1 MIKKLQKLKAKKGFT
16 LVELIVVI
24 AIIGVLAAILIP
36 TMIGYVKSANIT
48 SADQTAASIRKT
60 VTNTISSMETKG
72 CTLKGYGTVLIY
84 DISNS
89 GGANAQF
96 SFTAPAGGSAEAAA
110 TTVPIKSG
118 SNGSNAALS
127 VSGKKAA
134 GGNWAGSDMIAAWKE
149 ALEKDLKEC
158 KAGSAI
164 IVIKNGVCTQVAY
177 SAADITGQT
186 EITPDIFAASGNDEG
201 VIGGDIVGTNPKV
214 TKDGASAPAD
224 DSSSASSAG

>member
-60 VTNTISSMETKG
+60 ITNTISSMETKG
-72 CTLKGYGTVLIY
+72 CTLKGSGVVYITSIANTDGASATFT
-84 DISNS
+84 ISTTPAA
-89 GGANAQF
+89 GGADADAV
-96 SFTAPAGGSAEAAA
+96 T
-110 TTVPIKSG
+110 
-118 SNGSNAALS
+118 
-127 VSGKKAA
+127 VSGKKSNGADWSI
-134 GGNWAGSDMIAAWKE
+134 NDMTAAWKE
-149 ALEKDLKEC
+149 ALEKDLKEI
-158 KAGSAI
+158 KAGTAN

-177 SAADITGQT
+177 SSAKINSLG
-186 EITPDIFAASGNDEG
+186 EIKPENFAAEGNEDG

-214 TKDGASAPAD
+214 TKDAAT
-224 DSSSASSAG
+224 SSAASTP

>member
-72 CTLKGYGTVLIY
+72 CTLKGNGVVYITSIANTDGASATFT
-84 DISNS
+84 ISS
-89 GGANAQF
+89 TAAAGGAD
-96 SFTAPAGGSAEAAA
+96 
-110 TTVPIKSG
+110 TTGVT
-118 SNGSNAALS
+118 
-127 VSGKKAA
+127 VSGKKSN
-134 GGNWAGSDMIAAWKE
+134 GTNWQMTDMQAAWKE
-149 ALEKDLKEC
+149 ALEKDLKEI
-158 KAGSAI
+158 KAGTAN

-177 SAADITGQT
+177 SSANINSLG
-186 EITPDIFAASGNDEG
+186 EIKPANFAAEGNEDG

-214 TKDGASAPAD
+214 TKDAATASGATSA
-224 DSSSASSAG
+224 

>member
-72 CTLKGYGTVLIY
+72 CTLKGSGVVYITGIANT
-84 DISNS
+84 DGASATFTISTTAAA
-89 GGANAQF
+89 GGADT
-96 SFTAPAGGSAEAAA
+96 TATGV
-110 TTVPIKSG
+110 T
-118 SNGSNAALS
+118 
-127 VSGKKAA
+127 VSGKKSN
-134 GGNWAGSDMIAAWKE
+134 GTNWNMTDMQAAWKE
-149 ALEKDLKEC
+149 ALEKDLKEI
-158 KAGSAI
+158 KAGTAN

-177 SAADITGQT
+177 SSANINSLG
-186 EITPDIFAASGNDEG
+186 EIKPANFAAANCEDG
-201 VIGGDIVGTNPKV
+201 VINGDIIGTNPKV
-214 TKDGASAPAD
+214 TKDGAT
-224 DSSSASSAG
+224 SSAAASA

>member
-72 CTLKGYGTVLIY
+72 CTLKGSGVVYITGIANT
-84 DISNS
+84 DGASATFTISTKLAAP
-89 GGANAQF
+89 GGADAV
-96 SFTAPAGGSAEAAA
+96 T
-110 TTVPIKSG
+110 
-118 SNGSNAALS
+118 
-127 VSGKKAA
+127 VSGKKSN
-134 GGNWAGSDMIAAWKE
+134 GTNWEMTDMTAAWKE
-149 ALEKDLKEC
+149 ALEKDLKEI
-158 KAGSAI
+158 KAGTAN

-177 SAADITGQT
+177 SSANINSLG
-186 EITPDIFAASGNDEG
+186 EIKPANFAATGNEDG
-201 VIGGDIVGTNPKV
+201 VISGDIVGTNPKV
-214 TKDGASAPAD
+214 TKDGAT
-224 DSSSASSAG
+224 SSAAAGA

>member
-60 VTNTISSMETKG
+60 ITNTISSMETKG
-72 CTLKGYGTVLIY
+72 CTLKGSGVVYITGIANT
-84 DISNS
+84 DGASATFTISTTLAA
-89 GGANAQF
+89 GGADADAV
-96 SFTAPAGGSAEAAA
+96 T
-110 TTVPIKSG
+110 
-118 SNGSNAALS
+118 
-127 VSGKKAA
+127 VSGKKSNGADWSI
-134 GGNWAGSDMIAAWKE
+134 NDMTAAWKE
-149 ALEKDLKEC
+149 ALEKDLKEI
-158 KAGSAI
+158 KAGTAN

-177 SAADITGQT
+177 SSAKINSLG
-186 EITPDIFAASGNDEG
+186 EIKPENFAAEGNEDG

-214 TKDGASAPAD
+214 TKDAAT
-224 DSSSASSAG
+224 SSAASTP

>member
-72 CTLKGYGTVLIY
+72 CTLKGNGVVYITSIANTDGASATFTIGTTPAAA
-84 DISNS
+84 
-89 GGANAQF
+89 GGADADAV
-96 SFTAPAGGSAEAAA
+96 T
-110 TTVPIKSG
+110 
-118 SNGSNAALS
+118 
-127 VSGKKAA
+127 VSGKKSN
-134 GGNWAGSDMIAAWKE
+134 GTNWAMTDMTAAWKE
-149 ALEKDLKEC
+149 ALEKDLKEI
-158 KAGSAI
+158 KAGTAN

-177 SAADITGQT
+177 SSANINSFG
-186 EITPDIFAASGNDEG
+186 EIKPANFAAANCEDG
-201 VIGGDIVGTNPKV
+201 VINGDIVGTNPKV
-214 TKDGASAPAD
+214 TKDGAT
-224 DSSSASSAG
+224 SSAAASA

>member
-72 CTLKGYGTVLIY
+72 CTLKGSGVVYITSIANTDGASATFTIGT
-84 DISNS
+84 
-89 GGANAQF
+89 
-96 SFTAPAGGSAEAAA
+96 TPAAGSAD
-110 TTVPIKSG
+110 TTGVT
-118 SNGSNAALS
+118 
-127 VSGKKAA
+127 VSGKKSN
-134 GGNWAGSDMIAAWKE
+134 GTNWQPTDMWAAWKE
-149 ALEKDLKEC
+149 ALEKDLKEI
-158 KAGSAI
+158 KAGTAN

-177 SAADITGQT
+177 SSANINGLD
-186 EITPDIFAASGNDEG
+186 EIKPANFAAANCEDG
-201 VIGGDIVGTNPKV
+201 VINGDIVGTNPKV
-214 TKDGASAPAD
+214 TKDGAT
-224 DSSSASSAG
+224 SSAAPSA